1 MRRVICLDLSKTQS
15 LTDIIHGSIEYSGI
29 EREILGTP
37 IFNRLHRVLQSSL
50 VYLTYSSN
58 KVKRFEHSVG
68 VMDLAG
74 KMFFS
79 SICNTKDLDDL
90 CSFLDD
96 VGSEIKR
103 WRKSVSVEHISPI
116 VPRDV
121 QARLHGERILQ
132 MKIPDSAL
140 YRQYTPGN
148 LDVCSTEQKTS
159 YYVAFQAVRLA
170 GLLHDVGHM
179 PYSHVLESSIKNL
192 YKRVV
197 AIPKNKRTINQ
208 KDFLKNM
215 YDYCDPAVRDK
226 DEIHEEIGK
235 ICANK
240 IFECIKANTAA
251 EEENFFFVATYDF
264 ACSILRSLPGQNT
277 IFSDLHQIV
286 AGVVDADRLDYCS
299 RDALCAGTR
308 KDIINYKRLF
318 STYCLCSRKVEA
330 PLQES
335 CDNVQFEPESQ
346 RGKRFYFCPHVK
358 NVPLVEDLLRRRWSI
373 FSSINYHHRV
383 HKHEIL
389 FEEVISEL
397 GYQELEEKEQI
408 PELTPGSLPLRVSS
422 IWKLISLL
430 KSNTPPEYYLI
441 QFDDSWLDTLLK
453 KKYFDIYQSEFM
465 WTPQHAKDSTWNR
478 IDELISTQKHYFSI
492 FKRAEEFKRFDEL
505 FYEKICEQ
513 LPCSPF
519 PSEISL
525 KLQKALDDGKKRY
538 GFFLSERG
546 TFFFN
551 WIMWDPTLNIA
562 VLTEVQQ
569 ALYNETECILKKTL
583 VDQNKVEDCILRDS
597 TFKSGCSTGKNVLY
611 VADNGSAKP
620 INNYSNIEQSLRI
633 EKFLSAPFHLYY
645 LPRWVTEGNGYWKHL
660 EAKTDIYP
668 ALADA
673 ILQTLVKMCNANYAK
688 EEKL

>member
-1 MRRVICLDLSKTQS
+1 MICLELGKTQS

-74 KMFFS
+74 KMFFM
-79 SICNTKDLDDL
+79 SICNTNDQNVLN
-90 CSFLDD
+90 SFLDD
-96 VGSEIKR
+96 VGNAIR
-103 WRKSVSVEHISPI
+103 CWRSNVTSEHISPI

-121 QARLHGERILQ
+121 QAELYGEAILR
-132 MKIPDSAL
+132 MEIPHNAL

-148 LDVCSTEQKTS
+148 LADCSREQKTS
-159 YYVAFQAVRLA
+159 YYVALQAIRLA

-192 YKRVV
+192 YKRVT
-197 AIPKNKRTINQ
+197 AIPENNRTINQ
-208 KDFLKNM
+208 KDFLQNM
-215 YDYCDPAVRDK
+215 YSYCDPAVKEK

-235 ICANK
+235 LCSDK
-240 IFECIKANTAA
+240 IFECIKASTAA
-251 EEENFFFVATYDF
+251 NQENFFFVAAYDF
-264 ACSILRSLPGQNT
+264 ACSILRSAPGQNT
-277 IFSDLHQIV
+277 IFSDLHQII

-308 KDIINYKRLF
+308 TDIINYKRLF
-318 STYCLCSRKVEA
+318 STYCLCVRNVEA

-335 CDNVQFEPESQ
+335 SDNVQFGSEMQ
-346 RGKRFYFCPHVK
+346 RTKRFYFCPHVK
-358 NVPLVEDLLRRRWSI
+358 NVSLVEDLLRRRWSI

-397 GYQELEEKEQI
+397 GYRELAAEERI
-408 PELTPGSLPLRVSS
+408 PELTSGSLPLRVSS

-430 KSNTPPEYYLI
+430 KSNRPPEYYLI

-453 KKYFDIYQSEFM
+453 KKYFEMYQSGFM
-465 WTPQHAKDSTWNR
+465 WTAQHAQDPMWNR

-492 FKRAEEFKRFDEL
+492 FKRAEEFKQFDEL
-505 FYEKICEQ
+505 FYIKMCNQ
-513 LPCSPF
+513 KPFSDFPF
-519 PSEISL
+519 PIAS
-525 KLQKALDDGKKRY
+525 KLREALDNGTKKY
-538 GFFLSERG
+538 GVFLSEKG

-551 WIMWDPTLNIA
+551 WIIWDPTLNIA
-562 VLTEVQQ
+562 VLNETQQ
-569 ALYNETECILKKTL
+569 ALYKGAECVLRRIL
-583 VDQNKVEDCILRDS
+583 VDQNKVEDCILRDC

-611 VADNGSAKP
+611 VADHGNAKP
-620 INNYSNIEQSLRI
+620 INNYSNIEQGLRI

-645 LPRWVTEGNGYWKHL
+645 LPRWVTEGNGYYRQL
-660 EAKTDIYP
+660 EAKKDIYP

-673 ILQTLVKMCNANYAK
+673 FLQSLVKMCNVEHT
-688 EEKL
+688 EEEQL

>member
-1 MRRVICLDLSKTQS
+1 MDLSKTQS

-74 KMFFS
+74 KMFFM
-79 SICNTKDLDDL
+79 SICNTNDQNVLK
-90 CSFLDD
+90 SFLDD
-96 VGSEIKR
+96 VGNAIR
-103 WRKSVSVEHISPI
+103 CWRSNVSSEHISPI

-121 QARLHGERILQ
+121 QANLYGEAILC
-132 MKIPDSAL
+132 MEIPHNAL

-148 LDVCSTEQKTS
+148 LADCSMEQKTS
-159 YYVAFQAVRLA
+159 YYVALQAIRLA

-192 YKRVV
+192 YKRVT
-197 AIPKNKRTINQ
+197 AIPENDRTINQ
-208 KDFLKNM
+208 KDFLQNM
-215 YDYCDPAVRDK
+215 YNYCDPAVKEK

-235 ICANK
+235 LCSDK
-240 IFECIKANTAA
+240 IFECIKASTATNP
-251 EEENFFFVATYDF
+251 ENFFFVAAYDF
-264 ACSILRSLPGQNT
+264 ACSILRSAPGQNT

-308 KDIINYKRLF
+308 TDIINYKRLF
-318 STYCLCSRKVEA
+318 STYCLCVRNVEA

-335 CDNVQFEPESQ
+335 SDNVQSGSEMQ
-346 RGKRFYFCPHVK
+346 RTKRFYFCPHVK
-358 NVPLVEDLLRRRWSI
+358 NVSLVEDLLRRRWSI

-397 GYQELEEKEQI
+397 GYRELAAEERI
-408 PELTPGSLPLRVSS
+408 PELTSGSLPLRVSS

-430 KSNTPPEYYLI
+430 KSNRPPEYYLI

-453 KKYFDIYQSEFM
+453 KKYFEMYQSGFM
-465 WTPQHAKDSTWNR
+465 WTAQHAQDPMWNR

-492 FKRAEEFKRFDEL
+492 FKRAEEFKQFDEL
-505 FYEKICEQ
+505 FYEKM
-513 LPCSPF
+513 CSQKPFSDFPF
-519 PSEISL
+519 PIAS
-525 KLQKALDDGKKRY
+525 KLREALDNGTKKY
-538 GFFLSERG
+538 GVFLSEKG

-551 WIMWDPTLNIA
+551 WIIWDPTLNIA
-562 VLTEVQQ
+562 VLNETQQ
-569 ALYNETECILKKTL
+569 ALYKGAECVLRRIL
-583 VDQNKVEDCILRDS
+583 VDQNKVEDCILRDC

-611 VADNGSAKP
+611 VADHGNAKP
-620 INNYSNIEQSLRI
+620 INNYSNIEQGLRI

-645 LPRWVTEGNGYWKHL
+645 LPRWVTEGNGYYRQL
-660 EAKTDIYP
+660 EAKKDIYP

-673 ILQTLVKMCNANYAK
+673 FLQSLVKMCNVEHT
-688 EEKL
+688 EEEQL